1 MSLATRC
8 VVPSRLR
15 SEYIVFRAKRPCK
28 IFPRN
33 SKRDLATETH
43 VPNSLLHKIL
53 RSDKSEA
60 TNEEQ
65 GRKDIPRKRND
76 NNTSLREERKEN
88 FMIKESQRVFNEAE
102 VEMLPNWLY
111 KQIFNNS
118 NRSNPPK
125 HRVELALKH
134 LKNQGYSKKSTDP
147 NSYINP
153 FELPQLCG
161 NNLSEHFWR
170 IGEQQAKP
178 ILDLAIQL
186 VNSNLPIIPYI
197 NNEWNFMPGWTR
209 YENGKNPT
217 LVNFPNEHILCFV
230 TKTFAK
236 ENYPAI
242 ACAASPT
249 AWYSW
254 VSPQLINTNNSK
266 PGSLIPIG
274 KLKDDRLI
282 IGHNVGVDR
291 TKIKEEYQFGET
303 QNNFLDTMCLHVA
316 VSGLCQRLRSDW
328 EKYEK
333 ACQQKNEEYLL
344 SAKQF
349 QKIYDVSAMNELEEV
364 YKFHCGNKLKKPI
377 YNIFEKGTAEDL
389 RYNFFE
395 TMSNCAL
402 EVKTIQEV
410 LKKVLPRFLDVCP
423 HPVSFAGVI
432 HMGSMFLTTN
442 KDWEEY
448 IKNSELTYK
457 YFNNC
462 IESILKNLA
471 NTALKNGYKNAMKD
485 PWLSQLDWSKGSKY
499 ADPKWYQNVYNYKTK
514 KVKITANCNL
524 APILLKLKWMNYP
537 LFHSKLHG
545 WIYKVPIDDKN
556 FRIKSVKCDFPKNP
570 NILNYEPKF
579 AEDITGNYFA
589 IPSKGSKGRCGNP
602 LAKRY
607 IREYENGIISSEYSQ
622 AEVVFKMNAACTY
635 WMSIRNRIKSQLLI
649 YPKEHGIEN
658 VGLELTDSKDFGIIL
673 PKALPIGT
681 ITRRVVENTWATAT
695 NAKDY
700 LIGSEHK
707 SMIKAPKGYKIIGA
721 DVDSQEMW
729 ISSLIS
735 DAEFGFHGSTG
746 MGFMTLQGNKTDG
759 TDLHSRTA
767 QILNISRME
776 AKVFNYSRL
785 YGAGIASIVKMLEK
799 SNPNID
805 SEEAKERVTTFFKK
819 TKGEKCHHRFICGRA
834 FWFGG
839 SETYMVNRLEEIALS
854 AKPQTPVL
862 KCGITDALNS
872 KYAESSYMTSR
883 INWVVQSSGV
893 DYLHL
898 LLVSMNYLIKK
909 YKIRARFMLSVHDDI
924 RYLVKEDDEY
934 RAALALQISNLWTR
948 AMFSHMLGIED
959 LPISTAFFSGVDIDH
974 VYRKE
979 VDMDCMT
986 ISHQRKIKSGKSVS
1000 IHDILNH
1007 QMSLN
1012 EDKQDMSED
1021 VGLDPIGIRMPKDK
1035 LWAPYKPSLTDVFIK
1050 AQSMTS
1056 FEEIEQ
1062 LYHQIIESNNNKV
1075 RGFPKFP
1082 NINGYQNANRECRP
1096 QNTC

>member
-1 MSLATRC
+1 MLLPIRC

-15 SEYIVFRAKRPCK
+15 SEYLKYIIFRAKRPCK
-28 IFPRN
+28 IFLRN

-60 TNEEQ
+60 TSEEQ
-65 GRKDIPRKRND
+65 SRNKKDIPCKENYK
-76 NNTSLREERKEN
+76 TSLREEQKEN
-88 FMIKESQRVFNEAE
+88 FMIKESQRIFNEAE

-118 NRSNPPK
+118 NRSHPPK
-125 HRVELALKH
+125 HRVELALKN
-134 LKNQGYSKKSTDP
+134 LKN
-147 NSYINP
+147 
-153 FELPQLCG
+153 
-161 NNLSEHFWR
+161 
-170 IGEQQAKP
+170 QAKP

-186 VNSNLPIIPYI
+186 ADSNLPIIPYI
-197 NNEWNFMPGWTR
+197 NNEWNFISGWTR
-209 YENGKNPT
+209 YENGKKPT
-217 LVNFPNEHILCFV
+217 LVDFPNERILCLV

-236 ENYPAI
+236 ENYPTI

-254 VSPQLINTNNSK
+254 VSPRLVNVNNLK
-266 PGSLIPIG
+266 PGNLIPIG
-274 KLKDDRLI
+274 KLEDDRLI
-282 IGHNVGVDR
+282 VGHNVGIDR
-291 TKIKEEYQFGET
+291 TKIKEEYQFEET
-303 QNNFLDTMCLHVA
+303 RNNFLDTMCLHVA
-316 VSGLCQRLRSDW
+316 VSGLCHRLRSDW
-328 EKYEK
+328 VKYEK
-333 ACQQKNEEYLL
+333 ARQQKNEEYLL
-344 SAKQF
+344 SAKKF
-349 QKIYDVSAMNELEEV
+349 QKIYDVSSMNKLEEV
-364 YKFHCGNKLKKPI
+364 YKFHCGNKLEKSA
-377 YNIFEKGTAEDL
+377 YNIFKKGTVEDL
-389 RYNFFE
+389 RYKKIFFE

-432 HMGSMFLTTN
+432 HMGNMFLTTN
-442 KDWEEY
+442 KEWEEY
-448 IKNSELTYK
+448 IYNSEYAYQ
-457 YFNNC
+457 YFNNS
-462 IESILKNLA
+462 IESILENLA
-471 NTALKNGYKNAMKD
+471 NEALKNGYENAMKD
-485 PWLSQLDWSKGSKY
+485 PWLSQLDWSKGSKCIN
-499 ADPKWYQNVYNYKTK
+499 PKWYQNIYNYKTK
-514 KVKITANCNL
+514 KVKITASCNL

-537 LFHSKLHG
+537 LYYSKLHG
-545 WIYKVPIDDKN
+545 WMYKVPVDDKN
-556 FRIKSVKCDFPKNP
+556 FRTKSVKCEFPKNP

-579 AEDITGNYFA
+579 AEDIIGNYFA
-589 IPSKGSKGRCGNP
+589 IPSKGSEGHRCGNP

-607 IREYENGIISSEYSQ
+607 MREYENGIISSEYSQ
-622 AEVVFKMNAACTY
+622 AEMVFKMNAACTY
-635 WMSIRNRIKSQLLI
+635 WMSIRERIKSQLLI

-658 VGLELTDSKDFGIIL
+658 VDLELTDSKDLGIIL

-746 MGFMTLQGNKTDG
+746 MGFMTLQGNKIDG

-785 YGAGIASIVKMLEK
+785 YGAGIESVVEMLEK

-805 SEEAKERVTTFFKK
+805 SEEAKERVSTFFKK

-862 KCGITDALNS
+862 KCGITDALTS
-872 KYAESSYMTSR
+872 RYAESNYMTSR

-898 LLVSMNYLIKK
+898 LLVSMKYLIKK

-924 RYLVKEDDEY
+924 RYLVKEDDKY
-934 RAALALQISNLWTR
+934 RAALALQIS
-948 AMFSHMLGIED
+948 
-959 LPISTAFFSGVDIDH
+959 VDIDH

-979 VDMDCMT
+979 TDMDCMT
-986 ISHQRKIKSGKSVS
+986 ISHQHKIKPGKSVS

-1007 QMSLN
+1007 QTSLN
-1012 EDKQDMSED
+1012 EDKQDANED
-1021 VGLDPIGIRMPKDK
+1021 VGSDPIGIRMPKDK
-1035 LWAPYKPSLTDVFIK
+1035 LWAPYKPSLTDAFIW

-1062 LYHQIIESNNNKV
+1062 LYHQIMESNKNKEK
-1075 RGFPKFP
+1075 GFPKFQ
-1082 NINGYQNANRECRP
+1082 NINGYQNANRECQP